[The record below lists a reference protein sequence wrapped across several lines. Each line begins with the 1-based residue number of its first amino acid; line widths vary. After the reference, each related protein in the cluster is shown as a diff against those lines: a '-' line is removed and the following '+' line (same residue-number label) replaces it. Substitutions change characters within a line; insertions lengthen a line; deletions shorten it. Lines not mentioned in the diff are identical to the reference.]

1 MFSSRLATALLL
13 LVGQLA
19 VAEVRVEDARLRAL
33 LPGQNK
39 TAGYF
44 DITNDGPRPVT
55 LVGASSP
62 AAGAIEMHRI
72 IHDGDM
78 VRMRR
83 VEKVVIAPAE
93 TVRFQPGGLHLMLF
107 RVDSLPQRTQ
117 IQLQTSAGEPIDAVF
132 RLVAPGVAR

>member
-1 MFSSRLATALLL
+1 MFPVRLAALLL
-13 LVGQLA
+13 IFAGHLA
-19 VAEVRVEDARLRAL
+19 AAEVRVEDARIRAL

-44 DITNDGPRPVT
+44 DIINDGPQPVT
-55 LVGASSP
+55 LVGASSA
-62 AAGAIEMHRI
+62 AAGAIEFHRS

-117 IQLQTSAGEPIDAVF
+117 IQLQTSAGEPINAVF
-132 RLVAPGVAR
+132 RRVAPGVAR